1 MLAILTIPVILYQLF
16 FVLTQYVARRFGN
29 RTANVVLVMCLVWT
43 AFHIFIP
50 LLAVVQTVVILGS
63 YFAFRPKAIE
73 MTQESKNDSQD
84 AGFPPSR
91 E

>member
-1 MLAILTIPVILYQLF
+1 VLALLTIPVILYQLF
-16 FVLTQYVARRFGN
+16 FVLAQYVARRFGN
-29 RTANVVLVMCLVWT
+29 KTANVVLVICLVWT
-43 AFHIFIP
+43 AFHIFMP

-63 YFAFRPKAIE
+63 YFAFRPKASE
-73 MTQESKNDSQD
+73 PAQESKSDGQD